1 MDLFFLPDL
10 IQTDTRV
17 VFSKEESKHIARVM
31 RKSVGDQLQVTN
43 GKGLEITV
51 ELFNPSFIP
60 HYPTNCILLL
70 PLLKTST
77 V

>member
-10 IQTDTRV
+10 TQTDTRV

-43 GKGLEITV
+43 GKGLEMTIALEQIGQSKV
-51 ELFNPSFIP
+51 
-60 HYPTNCILLL
+60 
-70 PLLKTST
+70 
-77 V
+77 